1 MPTYIYECEPNNQ
14 EFEEF
19 HSIKTQLEDCPLCKE
34 KNLPPHKPK
43 RLISGGSG
51 RGIVELSGQEIVSKA
66 KEDAQKMKKDIY
78 SSEQK
83 YANVIGQDKYHEIQ
97 TRMDRRGR

>member
-1 MPTYIYECEPNNQ
+1 MPTYIYLCKISNQ

-19 HSIKTQLEDCPLCKE
+19 HSIKTKLEDCPICKE
-34 KNLPPHKPK
+34 KGLQAHAPD

-51 RGIVELSGQEIVSKA
+51 RGIVELSGQDIVNKA
-66 KEDAQKMKKDIY
+66 KEDAQKMKKELY

-97 TRMDRRGR
+97 TRMDRRGK